1 MHNLKLKLWGI
12 INIDVFMKL
21 SKFNTFLTLKTK
33 YTKDNLQ
40 YIFYY
45 KSNVTNKSQRKFI
58 ILVNE
63 MVL

>member
-21 SKFNTFLTLKTK
+21 SKFNTFLTLKTN
-33 YTKDNLQ
+33 YTKDDLQ
-40 YIFYY
+40 YIFHY

>member
-1 MHNLKLKLWGI
+1 
-12 INIDVFMKL
+12 MKL

-40 YIFYY
+40 YIFHY